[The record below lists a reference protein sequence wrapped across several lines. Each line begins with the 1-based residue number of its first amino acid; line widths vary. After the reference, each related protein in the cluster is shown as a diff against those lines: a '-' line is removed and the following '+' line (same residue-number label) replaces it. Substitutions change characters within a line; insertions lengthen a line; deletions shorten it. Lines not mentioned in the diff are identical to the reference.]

1 MNNDSIWNKL
11 NFKNDDVIIASTI
24 KSGTTWLQQIVA
36 QIIFKGDFKG
46 TLNQT
51 SFWID
56 TVRDYSEEEMIT
68 KINNQLHRRF
78 YKTHSP
84 ASVVLTNNSMKAKF
98 IFITRDFRDVVWSFY
113 NHFVNSKYKY
123 KLLENYDKNTI
134 TRQLRDSKTPYEFW
148 NIIIDNKHLFE
159 KHRSYKIIW
168 SYFNTINT
176 WSEVSKLEN
185 VLILHFNDFKQ
196 NLKRNIESISNF
208 LGYNYSN
215 EILNN
220 IYNKCTF
227 EYMKLNSLKCTPIE
241 FKNSNTFIN
250 KGTNKRW
257 KDILN
262 ENDINNYNELMSL
275 FFDSDTVYWVEN
287 GNS

>member
-1 MNNDSIWNKL
+1 MFLFIELLIFSSSIHKVSNLTSTKFGIRPNLIIEEIGVAKL
-11 NFKNDDVIIASTI
+11 SDGRIIS
-24 KSGTTWLQQIVA
+24 
-36 QIIFKGDFKG
+36 D
-46 TLNQT
+46 
-51 SFWID
+51 
-56 TVRDYSEEEMIT
+56 
-68 KINNQLHRRF
+68 
-78 YKTHSP
+78 
-84 ASVVLTNNSMKAKF
+84 
-98 IFITRDFRDVVWSFY
+98 
-113 NHFVNSKYKY
+113 
-123 KLLENYDKNTI
+123 
-134 TRQLRDSKTPYEFW
+134 
-148 NIIIDNKHLFE
+148 
-159 KHRSYKIIW
+159 
-168 SYFNTINT
+168 
-176 WSEVSKLEN
+176 
-185 VLILHFNDFKQ
+185 
-196 NLKRNIESISNF
+196 F

-215 EILNN
+215 EIFNN